1 MKVWVDHMYVRI
13 AEITS
18 TSDMQFKMLMAFVEN
33 VLLPRNIEAGQL
45 SGEIFR
51 TSDNS
56 CFVVSRFSSKE
67 EADKIMLIM
76 KAEMEELRGN
86 NRIRFIEGE
95 RFFHLSRN
103 DWKSSQEVASIGRS
117 VKLNTPLHSHHLLP
131 VVCDEFQ
138 QLDGCLLVC
147 TLLGKDFFNISIL
160 KANI

>member
-1 MKVWVDHMYVRI
+1 MYVRI
-13 AEITS
+13 AEVTS

-33 VLLPRNIEAGQL
+33 VLLPRNIKAGQL

-67 EADKIMLIM
+67 EADKIMRIM
-76 KAEMEELRGN
+76 RAEMDELRGN

-103 DWKSSQEVASIGRS
+103 D
-117 VKLNTPLHSHHLLP
+117 
-131 VVCDEFQ
+131 
-138 QLDGCLLVC
+138 
-147 TLLGKDFFNISIL
+147 
-160 KANI
+160 